1 MKKLYIVLS
10 LIFCV
15 SFLYIPNKNIVYA
28 KNNNIDYDSVSKV
41 LEKDIKEN
49 HIPGM
54 AVIVVN
60 SDEVIFSKTYGNC
73 ENIDTPFIIG
83 SMSKSFTALSIMK
96 LVEENK
102 IDINKSISTYID
114 TSLYFKNKVM
124 VIKLQ

>member
-1 MKKLYIVLS
+1 MRKLYMVLI
-10 LIFCV
+10 LIFCF
-15 SFLYIPNKNIVYA
+15 SFLYITNVNTVYA
-28 KNNNIDYDSVSKV
+28 KNNDIDYDSVSKV

-83 SMSKSFTALSIMK
+83 SMSNL
-96 LVEENK
+96 LLH
-102 IDINKSISTYID
+102 Y
-114 TSLYFKNKVM
+114 L
-124 VIKLQ
+124 L